1 MRELKKIVFFL
12 FFFKYSPTIWQ
23 ITLIKFCILNS
34 YIFISFIT
42 FNNTVEDLHLFH
54 DNTNFRVLIF
64 ASCDELYSHYIPI
77 FCDTIL
83 KADKLKRIDIEI
95 HLGYQNLSENEEKA
109 ISFIRKK
116 YYYSK
121 IEIKYNIFIKNE
133 TATFFNNNK
142 VETGSI
148 RFLLSLQ

>member
-1 MRELKKIVFFL
+1 
-12 FFFKYSPTIWQ
+12 
-23 ITLIKFCILNS
+23 
-34 YIFISFIT
+34 
-42 FNNTVEDLHLFH
+42 
-54 DNTNFRVLIF
+54 
-64 ASCDELYSHYIPI
+64 
-77 FCDTIL
+77 
-83 KADKLKRIDIEI
+83 
-95 HLGYQNLSENEEKA
+95 LGYQNLSENEEKA

-142 VETGSI
+142 VETGSV